1 MKQKTLAKSFK
12 QHGVGLHTGKAV
24 TIEFEP
30 AEVNHGI
37 RFMRVDMKDQPVLPA
52 DVTQVVST
60 NRGTTIRN
68 GAAQISTVE
77 HVLSALTGTGVDN
90 VLIKV
95 DGPEI
100 PIMDGSAWHFVE
112 GIQQAG
118 IVEQDLEREYFEI
131 DEPIS
136 FKDEVTGTELLALP
150 GEKFEITA
158 MIDFNSH
165 ILGHQYA
172 SLHDIEEYTSQIA
185 PCRTFVFIRELEQLF
200 DQNLIKGGDLE
211 NAVVIADRLMDQ
223 DELDRLA
230 KKLGKQSIKV
240 EKTGILNTTSLK
252 FENEPARHKLLDVIG
267 DLTLLGKPIK
277 GKIVARKP
285 GHTANIEFT
294 KLLKRKLVEQRKLK
308 GRPRIDPDQP
318 PLYEIEDIRRMLPH
332 RYPFLLVDKII
343 EMNDNYIVGVK
354 NITFNEEL
362 FQGHFPGNPIFPGV
376 LQVEALAQVGGVF
389 VLSKVPD
396 PENWGTLFLKIDN
409 TKFKS
414 KVVPGDQ
421 LILKMQ
427 LLSPVRRGIC
437 HMYGS
442 AYVGSRLVS
451 EAELTAQ
458 IVRNEPQQHE

>member
-1 MKQKTLAKSFK
+1 MKQKTLARSFR
-12 QHGVGLHTGKAV
+12 QEGVGLHTGKSV
-24 TIEFEP
+24 IIEFEP
-30 AEVNHGI
+30 AEPNHGI
-37 RFMRVDMKDQPVLPA
+37 RFMRVDMKDQPVLTA
-52 DVTQVVST
+52 DVNQVVST

-68 GAAQISTVE
+68 GEAQISTVE

-100 PIMDGSAWHFVE
+100 PIMDGSALHFVE
-112 GIQQAG
+112 GIQKAG
-118 IVEQDLEREYFEI
+118 TVEQDSEREYFEI
-131 DEPIS
+131 EEPIS

-150 GEKFEITA
+150 GDKFEITA
-158 MIDFNSH
+158 MIDFNSQ

-172 SLHDIEEYTSQIA
+172 SLQNMEEYTSQIA
-185 PCRTFVFIRELEQLF
+185 PCRTFVFINELEKLF
-200 DQNLIKGGDLE
+200 DQNLIRGGDLD

-267 DLTLLGKPIK
+267 DLTLLGRPIK

-294 KLLKRKLVEQRKLK
+294 KLLKKKLIEQRKLK

-318 PLYEIEDIRRMLPH
+318 PIFDVEDIRRMLPH
-332 RYPFLLVDKII
+332 RYPFLLVDKIV
-343 EMNDNYIVGVK
+343 EMTDNSIVGVK
-354 NITFNEEL
+354 NITYNEAL
-362 FQGHFPGNPIFPGV
+362 FQGHFPENSIFPGV

-442 AYVGSRLVS
+442 AFVGSRLVS
-451 EAELTAQ
+451 EGELTAQ
-458 IVRNEPQQHE
+458 IVRNEPQHE

>member
-1 MKQKTLAKSFK
+1 MKQRTIVSSFRCE
-12 QHGVGLHTGKAV
+12 GVGLHTGKSV
-24 TIEFEP
+24 IIDFEP

-37 RFMRVDMKDQPVLPA
+37 RFMRIDMKDQPILPA

-60 NRGTTIRN
+60 NRGTSIRN
-68 GAAQISTVE
+68 GDAQISTVE
-77 HVLSALTGTGVDN
+77 HVLSALAGMKVDN

-100 PIMDGSAWHFVE
+100 PIMDGSASAFVD
-112 GIQQAG
+112 GIISVG
-118 IVEQDLEREYFEI
+118 IVEQDSDREYFEI
-131 DEPIS
+131 EEPIS
-136 FKDEVTGTELLALP
+136 FKDEVTGSELLALP
-150 GEKFEITA
+150 GDDFEITA
-158 MIDFNSH
+158 MIDFNSQ

-172 SLHDIEEYTSQIA
+172 SLQSLDDYATEIA
-185 PCRTFVFIRELEQLF
+185 PCRTFVFMRELEQLF
-200 DQNLIKGGDLE
+200 DQNLIKGGDLD
-211 NAVVIADRLMDQ
+211 NAVVIAEKMIDQ
-223 DELDRLA
+223 EELDRLS
-230 KKLGKQSIKV
+230 KKLGKKSIKV

-252 FENEPARHKLLDVIG
+252 FENEPARHKLLDIIG
-267 DLTLLGKPIK
+267 DLTLLGRPIK

-294 KLLKRKLVEQRKLK
+294 KVLKKKLVEQRKLK
-308 GRPRIDPDQP
+308 GRPKVDPDQP
-318 PLYEIEDIRRMLPH
+318 SIFDIEAIRKLLPH
-332 RYPFLLVDKII
+332 RYPFLLVDKIV
-343 EMNDNYIVGVK
+343 EMTENTIVGIK
-354 NITFNEEL
+354 NITFNEPL
-362 FQGHFPGNPIFPGV
+362 FQGHFPNNSIFPGV

-437 HMYGS
+437 HMYGT

-451 EAELTAQ
+451 ESELTAQ
-458 IVRNEPQQHE
+458 IVRNETNNE

>member
-1 MKQKTLAKSFK
+1 MKQKTIAKSFRK
-12 QHGVGLHTGKAV
+12 EGVGLHTGKSV
-24 TIEFEP
+24 IIEFEP
-30 AEVNHGI
+30 AEANHGI
-37 RFMRVDMKDQPVLPA
+37 RFMRIDMKDQPVLIA
-52 DVTQVVST
+52 DVGQVVST
-60 NRGTTIRN
+60 HRGTTIKN
-68 GAAQISTVE
+68 GDAQISTIE
-77 HVLSALTGTGVDN
+77 HVLSALSGMGVDN

-100 PIMDGSAWHFVE
+100 PIMDGSALDFVE
-112 GIQQAG
+112 GIATAG
-118 IVEQDLEREYFEI
+118 LVEQDTDREYFEI
-131 DEPIS
+131 EEPIS
-136 FKDEVTGTELLALP
+136 FKDEITGTELLALP
-150 GEKFEITA
+150 GDKFEITA
-158 MIDFNSH
+158 MIDFNSQ

-172 SLHDIEEYTSQIA
+172 SLHNIEDYETQIA

-223 DELDRLA
+223 SELDRLA

-267 DLTLLGKPIK
+267 DLALLGRPIK

-294 KLLKRKLVEQRKLK
+294 KLLKKKLIEQRKTK
-308 GRPRIDPDQP
+308 GRPKIDPDQSA
-318 PLYEIEDIRRMLPH
+318 LYGIEDIRKMLPH
-332 RYPFLLVDKII
+332 RYPFLLVDKIM
-343 EMNDNYIVGVK
+343 EMDETSIIGVK
-354 NITFNEEL
+354 NITFNEAL
-362 FQGHFPGNPIFPGV
+362 FQGHFQGNSIFPGV

-389 VLSKVPD
+389 ILCKVPD
-396 PENWGTLFLKIDN
+396 PENWATLLLKIDN

-427 LLSPVRRGIC
+427 LLVPIRRGIC
-437 HMYGS
+437 HMYGT

-451 EAELTAQ
+451 ESELTAQ
-458 IVRNEPQQHE
+458 IVRNEPRNE

>member
-1 MKQKTLAKSFK
+1 MKQKTLAKSFR
-12 QHGVGLHTGKAV
+12 QEGVGLHTGKSV
-24 TIEFEP
+24 IIEFEP
-30 AEVNHGI
+30 AEANHGI
-37 RFMRVDMKDQPVLPA
+37 RFMRVDMKDQPILTA

-68 GAAQISTVE
+68 GDAQISTVE
-77 HVLSALTGTGVDN
+77 HVLSAFMGMGVDN

-100 PIMDGSAWHFVE
+100 PIMDGSALHFVE
-112 GIQQAG
+112 GIVEAG
-118 IVEQDLEREYFEI
+118 IVEQDSDRDYFEI
-131 DEPIS
+131 EEPIS

-150 GEKFEITA
+150 GDKFEITA

-172 SLHDIEEYTSQIA
+172 SLQNIDEYEKQIA

-267 DLTLLGKPIK
+267 DLALLGKPIK
-277 GKIVARKP
+277 GRIVARKP

-294 KLLKRKLVEQRKLK
+294 KLLKKKLIEQRKQK
-308 GRPRIDPDQP
+308 GRPKIDPDQP
-318 PLYEIEDIRRMLPH
+318 PIYDIEDIRRMLPH
-332 RYPFLLVDKII
+332 RYPFLLVDKIL
-343 EMNDNYIVGVK
+343 EMNENTIVGVK
-354 NITFNEEL
+354 NITFNELL
-362 FQGHFPGNPIFPGV
+362 FQGHFPGNSIFPGV

-389 VLSKVPD
+389 VLSKVAD

-427 LLSPVRRGIC
+427 LLSPIRRGIC
-437 HMYGS
+437 HMYGT

-451 EAELTAQ
+451 ESELTAQ
-458 IVRNEPQQHE
+458 IVRNEPQHE

>member
-1 MKQKTLAKSFK
+1 MKQKTIAKPFRK
-12 QHGVGLHTGKAV
+12 EGVGLHTGKSV
-24 TIEFEP
+24 IIEFEP
-30 AEVNHGI
+30 AEANHGI
-37 RFMRVDMKDQPVLPA
+37 RFMRVDMKDQPILTA

-60 NRGTTIRN
+60 NRGTSIRN
-68 GAAQISTVE
+68 GDAQISTVE
-77 HVLSALTGTGVDN
+77 HVLSALAGMSVDN

-100 PIMDGSAWHFVE
+100 PIMDGSAIAFVE
-112 GIQQAG
+112 GIEEAG
-118 IVEQDLEREYFEI
+118 IVEQDAEREYFEI
-131 DEPIS
+131 EEPIS
-136 FKDEVTGTELLALP
+136 FKDELTGTELLALP
-150 GEKFEITA
+150 GDKFEITA
-158 MIDFNSH
+158 MIDFNSQ

-172 SLHDIEEYTSQIA
+172 SLHNMEDYRTQIA

-200 DQNLIKGGDLE
+200 DENLIKGGDLD
-211 NAVVIADRLMDQ
+211 NAVVIADKMMDQ
-223 DELDRLA
+223 SELDRLA

-252 FENEPARHKLLDVIG
+252 FENEPARHKLLDIIG

-294 KLLKRKLVEQRKLK
+294 KVLKRKLVEQRKLK
-308 GRPRIDPDQP
+308 GRPKVDPDLP
-318 PLYEIEDIRRMLPH
+318 PIFDIEAIRKLLPH
-332 RYPFLLVDKII
+332 RYPFLLVDRII
-343 EMNDNYIVGVK
+343 EMTDNTIVGIK
-354 NITFNEEL
+354 NITFNEPL
-362 FQGHFPGNPIFPGV
+362 FQGHFPNNSIFPGV

-427 LLSPVRRGIC
+427 LITPIRRGIC
-437 HMYGS
+437 HMYGT

-451 EAELTAQ
+451 ESELTAQ
-458 IVRNEPQQHE
+458 IVRNDPNHE

>member
-1 MKQKTLAKSFK
+1 
-12 QHGVGLHTGKAV
+12 
-24 TIEFEP
+24 
-30 AEVNHGI
+30 
-37 RFMRVDMKDQPVLPA
+37 
-52 DVTQVVST
+52 
-60 NRGTTIRN
+60 
-68 GAAQISTVE
+68 
-77 HVLSALTGTGVDN
+77 
-90 VLIKV
+90 
-95 DGPEI
+95 
-100 PIMDGSAWHFVE
+100 MDGSAWNFVE
-112 GIQQAG
+112 GIQQAV

-240 EKTGILNTTSLK
+240 EKTGILNSTSLK

>member
-12 QHGVGLHTGKAV
+12 QEGVGLHTGKSV
-24 TIEFEP
+24 IIEFEP
-30 AEVNHGI
+30 AEANHGI
-37 RFMRVDMKDQPVLPA
+37 RFMRVDMKDQPILTA
-52 DVTQVVST
+52 DVNQVVST

-68 GAAQISTVE
+68 GEAQISTVE
-77 HVLSALTGTGVDN
+77 HVLSALTGMGVDN

-100 PIMDGSAWHFVE
+100 PIMDGSALHFVE
-112 GIQQAG
+112 GIRQAG
-118 IVEQDLEREYFEI
+118 IVELDSDRDYFEI
-131 DEPIS
+131 EEPIS

-150 GEKFEITA
+150 GDKFEITA

-172 SLHDIEEYTSQIA
+172 SLQNMDEYVTQIA

-200 DQNLIKGGDLE
+200 DQNLIKGGDLD

-294 KLLKRKLVEQRKLK
+294 KLLKKKLVEQRKLK
-308 GRPRIDPDQP
+308 GRPKIDPDQP
-318 PLYEIEDIRRMLPH
+318 PIYDIEDIRRMLPH
-332 RYPFLLVDKII
+332 RYPFLLVDKIM
-343 EMNDNYIVGVK
+343 EMNENSIVGVK
-354 NITFNEEL
+354 NITFNELL
-362 FQGHFPGNPIFPGV
+362 FQGHFPNNSIFPGV

-427 LLSPVRRGIC
+427 LLSPIRRGIC
-437 HMYGS
+437 HMYGT

-451 EAELTAQ
+451 ESELTAQ
-458 IVRNEPQQHE
+458 IVRNEP

>member
-1 MKQKTLAKSFK
+1 MKQKTLARSFR
-12 QHGVGLHTGKAV
+12 QEGVGLHTGKSV
-24 TIEFEP
+24 IIEFEP
-30 AEVNHGI
+30 AEANHGI
-37 RFMRVDMKDQPVLPA
+37 RFMRVDMKDQPILTA

-68 GAAQISTVE
+68 GEAQISTVE
-77 HVLSALTGTGVDN
+77 HVLSALIGMGVDN
-90 VLIKV
+90 CLIKV

-100 PIMDGSAWHFVE
+100 PIMDGSARHFVD
-112 GIQQAG
+112 GIVNAG
-118 IVEQDLEREYFEI
+118 ILEQDFDRDYFEI
-131 DEPIS
+131 EEPIS

-150 GEKFEITA
+150 GDKFEITA

-172 SLHDIEEYTSQIA
+172 SLQNIEEYQTQIA

-267 DLTLLGKPIK
+267 DLALLGKPIK

-294 KLLKRKLVEQRKLK
+294 KLLKKKLVEQRKQK
-308 GRPRIDPDQP
+308 GRPKIDPDQP
-318 PLYEIEDIRRMLPH
+318 PIYDIEDIRRMLPH
-332 RYPFLLVDKII
+332 RYPFLLVDKIL
-343 EMNDNYIVGVK
+343 EMNENSIVGVK
-354 NITFNEEL
+354 NITFNELL
-362 FQGHFPGNPIFPGV
+362 FQGHFPGNSIFPGV

-427 LLSPVRRGIC
+427 LLSPIRRGIC
-437 HMYGS
+437 HMYGT

-451 EAELTAQ
+451 ESELTAQ
-458 IVRNEPQQHE
+458 IVRNEPQHE

>member
-1 MKQKTLAKSFK
+1 MKQKTLARSFK
-12 QHGVGLHTGKAV
+12 QEGVGLHTGKSV
-24 TIEFEP
+24 IIEFEP
-30 AEVNHGI
+30 AEANHGI
-37 RFMRVDMKDQPVLPA
+37 RFMRVDMKDQPILTA
-52 DVTQVVST
+52 DVNQVVST

-68 GAAQISTVE
+68 GEAQISTVE
-77 HVLSALTGTGVDN
+77 HVLSALTGMGVDN

-100 PIMDGSAWHFVE
+100 PIMDGSALHFVE
-112 GIQQAG
+112 GIRDAG
-118 IVEQDLEREYFEI
+118 IVELDSDRDYFEI
-131 DEPIS
+131 EEPIS

-150 GEKFEITA
+150 GDKFEITA

-172 SLHDIEEYTSQIA
+172 SLQNIEEYDTQIA

-200 DQNLIKGGDLE
+200 DQNLIKGGDLD

-294 KLLKRKLVEQRKLK
+294 KLLKKKLVEQRKLK
-308 GRPRIDPDQP
+308 GRPKIDPDQP
-318 PLYEIEDIRRMLPH
+318 PIFDIEDIRRMLPH
-332 RYPFLLVDKII
+332 RYPFLLVDKIM
-343 EMNDNYIVGVK
+343 EMNENSIVGVK
-354 NITFNEEL
+354 NITFNELL
-362 FQGHFPGNPIFPGV
+362 FQGHFPNNSIFPGV

-414 KVVPGDQ
+414 KVIPGDQ

-427 LLSPVRRGIC
+427 LLSPIRRGIC
-437 HMYGS
+437 HMYGT

-451 EAELTAQ
+451 ESELTAQ
-458 IVRNEPQQHE
+458 IVRNEP

>member
-1 MKQKTLAKSFK
+1 MKQKTLAKSFR
-12 QHGVGLHTGKAV
+12 QEGVGLHTGKSV
-24 TIEFEP
+24 IIEFEP
-30 AEVNHGI
+30 AEANHGI
-37 RFMRVDMKDQPVLPA
+37 RFMRVDMKDQPILTA

-68 GAAQISTVE
+68 GDAQISTVE
-77 HVLSALTGTGVDN
+77 HVLSALIGMGVDN

-100 PIMDGSAWHFVE
+100 PIMDGSALHFVD
-112 GIQQAG
+112 GIVGAG
-118 IVEQDLEREYFEI
+118 IVEQDSDRDYFEI
-131 DEPIS
+131 EEPIS

-150 GEKFEITA
+150 GDKFEITA

-172 SLHDIEEYTSQIA
+172 SLQNIEEYETQIA

-267 DLTLLGKPIK
+267 DLALLGKPIK

-294 KLLKRKLVEQRKLK
+294 KLLKKKLIEQRKQK
-308 GRPRIDPDQP
+308 GRPKIDPDQP
-318 PLYEIEDIRRMLPH
+318 PIYDIEDIRRMLPH
-332 RYPFLLVDKII
+332 RYPFLLVDRII
-343 EMNDNYIVGVK
+343 EMNENSIVGVK
-354 NITFNEEL
+354 NITFNELL
-362 FQGHFPGNPIFPGV
+362 FQGHFPGNSIFPGV

-389 VLSKVPD
+389 VLSKVAD

-427 LLSPVRRGIC
+427 LLSPIRRGIC
-437 HMYGS
+437 HMYGT

-451 EAELTAQ
+451 ESELTAQ
-458 IVRNEPQQHE
+458 IVRNEPQHE

>member
-1 MKQKTLAKSFK
+1 MKQKTLARSFK
-12 QHGVGLHTGKAV
+12 QEGVGLHTGKSV
-24 TIEFEP
+24 IIEFEP

-37 RFMRVDMKDQPVLPA
+37 RFMRVDMKNQPVLTA
-52 DVTQVVST
+52 DVNQVVST

-68 GAAQISTVE
+68 GEAQISTVE
-77 HVLSALTGTGVDN
+77 HVLSALTGLGVDN

-112 GIQQAG
+112 GIQEAG
-118 IVEQDLEREYFEI
+118 LLEQDSDREYFEI
-131 DEPIS
+131 EEPIS

-150 GEKFEITA
+150 GDKFEITA

-165 ILGHQYA
+165 VLGHQYA
-172 SLHDIEEYTSQIA
+172 SLQNMDEYATQIA

-200 DQNLIKGGDLE
+200 DQNLIRGGDLE

-294 KLLKRKLVEQRKLK
+294 KLLKRKLVEQRKQK

-318 PLYEIEDIRRMLPH
+318 AIYDIEDVRRMLPH
-332 RYPFLLVDKII
+332 RYPFLLVDKIM
-343 EMNDNYIVGVK
+343 EMSENHIVGVK
-354 NITFNEEL
+354 NITFNEPL
-362 FQGHFPGNPIFPGV
+362 FQGHFPGNSIFPGV
-376 LQVEALAQVGGVF
+376 LQIEAMAQVGGVF

-409 TKFKS
+409 TKFKN

-421 LILKMQ
+421 LIIKMQ

-437 HMYGS
+437 QMYGT

-451 EAELTAQ
+451 ESEITAQ
-458 IVRNEPQQHE
+458 IVRNEPHHE

>member
-1 MKQKTLAKSFK
+1 MKQKTLAKSFR
-12 QHGVGLHTGKAV
+12 QEGVGLHTGKSV
-24 TIEFEP
+24 IIEFEP
-30 AEVNHGI
+30 AEANHGI
-37 RFMRVDMKDQPVLPA
+37 RFMRVDMKDQPILTA

-68 GAAQISTVE
+68 GEAQISTVE
-77 HVLSALTGTGVDN
+77 HVLSALSGMGVDN

-100 PIMDGSAWHFVE
+100 PIMDGSARHFVD
-112 GIQQAG
+112 G
-118 IVEQDLEREYFEI
+118 IVRAGLIEQDSERDYFEI
-131 DEPIS
+131 EEPIS

-150 GEKFEITA
+150 GDKFEITA
-158 MIDFNSH
+158 MIDFNSQ

-172 SLHDIEEYTSQIA
+172 SLQNIDEYETQIA

-200 DQNLIKGGDLE
+200 DQNLIKGGDLD

-223 DELDRLA
+223 EELDRLA

-267 DLTLLGKPIK
+267 DLALLGKPIK

-294 KLLKRKLVEQRKLK
+294 KLLKKKLVEQRKHK
-308 GRPRIDPDQP
+308 GRPKIDPDQP
-318 PLYEIEDIRRMLPH
+318 PIFDIEDIRRMLPH
-332 RYPFLLVDKII
+332 RYPFLLVDKIV
-343 EMNDNYIVGVK
+343 EMNENSIVGVK
-354 NITFNEEL
+354 NITFNELL
-362 FQGHFPGNPIFPGV
+362 FQGHFPGNSIFPGV

-414 KVVPGDQ
+414 KVIPGDQ

-427 LLSPVRRGIC
+427 LLSPIRRGIC
-437 HMYGS
+437 HMYGT
-442 AYVGSRLVS
+442 AYVGTRLVS
-451 EAELTAQ
+451 ESELTAQ
-458 IVRNEPQQHE
+458 IVRNEPQHE